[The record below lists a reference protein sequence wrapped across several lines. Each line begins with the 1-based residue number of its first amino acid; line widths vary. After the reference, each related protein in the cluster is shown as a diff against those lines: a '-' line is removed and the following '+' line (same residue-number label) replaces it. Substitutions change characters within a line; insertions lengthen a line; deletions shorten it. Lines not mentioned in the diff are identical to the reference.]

1 MLIIIQINVDF
12 ILPIYSQ
19 TYKRKDILKN
29 LFLDSIIIVQ
39 KIQGINKRCIRYNR
53 FHKMSFEFI
62 LLKSQE
68 TEGYDSQNSDDSEE
82 KEDKKETEA

>member
-1 MLIIIQINVDF
+1 
-12 ILPIYSQ
+12 
-19 TYKRKDILKN
+19 
-29 LFLDSIIIVQ
+29 
-39 KIQGINKRCIRYNR
+39 
-53 FHKMSFEFI
+53 MSFEFI